1 MLAAQMKETL
11 YSITIRQMCF
21 LIISPSLNISKSQYI
36 VTEKSKRW
44 TNLHDLITWTI
55 SKKE

>member
-1 MLAAQMKETL
+1 MLAAQLIETL
-11 YSITIRQMCF
+11 YGITIRQMCF

-44 TNLHDLITWTI
+44 TYFQDLITWTI

>member
-1 MLAAQMKETL
+1 
-11 YSITIRQMCF
+11 MCF

-44 TNLHDLITWTI
+44 TNLQDLIRQTI

>member
-11 YSITIRQMCF
+11 YGITIRQMCF

-44 TNLHDLITWTI
+44 TNLQDLITWTI